1 MKDWNRSFAV
11 RLGLCAAVLAAI
23 ALFFSAAL
31 SNLSRRRSAEGHEQ
45 LETALRRT
53 AVACF
58 AVEGRYPPS
67 LAYMEE
73 HYGIQINS
81 ELYAVD
87 YVVFADNLMPDI
99 TVLEREP

>member
-1 MKDWNRSFAV
+1 M
-11 RLGLCAAVLAAI
+11 
-23 ALFFSAAL
+23 
-31 SNLSRRRSAEGHEQ
+31 Q
-45 LETALRRT
+45 LETTLRRT

-58 AVEGRYPPS
+58 AAEGRYPPS
-67 LAYMEE
+67 LGYMRE
-73 HYGIQINS
+73 HYGIQIND